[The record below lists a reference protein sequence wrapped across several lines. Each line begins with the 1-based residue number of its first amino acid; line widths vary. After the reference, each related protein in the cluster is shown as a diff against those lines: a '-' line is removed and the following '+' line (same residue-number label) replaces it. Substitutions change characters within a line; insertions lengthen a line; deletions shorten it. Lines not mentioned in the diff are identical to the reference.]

1 MREDDLT
8 YIKVTHFIDTFF
20 PTSPSYNMIQNSQI
34 DSRRGLKKEKD
45 T

>member
-20 PTSPSYNMIQNSQI
+20 PTSPSYMIQNSQI